1 MDLSRAFIWYAPRY
15 KWTWFGFEGSHRVS
29 ILSFVFPVFRTAMR
43 SWRPDFSKKR
53 PGMPKV
59 RMFILK
65 GLLRA
70 SVWYAHLGNRGEAGL
85 EGWCRASQRCFFLPY
100 MGNLFWPWDPIILFE
115 MINLRVSMNVTCE
128 VFVNGF
134 RLIFLPLKTDSI
146 WVQTLKPRVLKQFF
160 QLSQRATILG
170 WRPIFLDDL
179 VKTVTNV
186 SRNCEDYE

>member
-1 MDLSRAFIWYAPRY
+1 MDPSRAFVWYAPRC

-29 ILSFVFPVFRTAMR
+29 ILNFVFPVFRTAMR
-43 SWRPDFSKKR
+43 IWRPDFSKKM
-53 PGMPKV
+53 PGMPQV
-59 RMFILK
+59 RMFMLE
-65 GLLRA
+65 GQLRA
-70 SVWYAHLGNRGEAGL
+70 SIWCAHLGNRGAAGL
-85 EGWCRASQRCFFLPY
+85 EGWCRASQRCFFLPH

-128 VFVNGF
+128 VFVKGF

-186 SRNCEDYE
+186 STNHEDYE